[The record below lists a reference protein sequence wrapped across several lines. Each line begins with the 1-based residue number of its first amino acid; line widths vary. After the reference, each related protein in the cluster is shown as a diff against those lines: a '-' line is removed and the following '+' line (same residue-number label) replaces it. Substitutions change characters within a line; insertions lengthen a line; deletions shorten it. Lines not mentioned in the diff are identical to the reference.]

1 VGGRTFTDRFETG
14 GKVMRSIGR
23 WAVGVLILLLL
34 GAAQAAAQ
42 ETSLA
47 GDWWVSIAGADKG
60 AGALTFGVP
69 ATGVFEAS
77 GSLITLEGGFP
88 VSLAAGQALR
98 IDFKGRITGTLQL
111 EMEGVGPVGVLEVTG
126 GGTDTK
132 FKKLRLKGLLTYDGL
147 DPVFVRIKGERM
159 PDSPP
164 VLTGRSIQ
172 EGLLKGQG
180 LLSRTLDVVV
190 GEEEDLKFPFFVV
203 TGGGSVRV
211 DGSDEDVIILGVFG
225 RRPTA
230 AGSGKTN
237 IFGWLET
244 SDMTIGEGP
253 LVGNLRKP
261 ASKPPEFNASI
272 RADRKFQIS
281 AKLKEP
287 VSPIISVTPESI
299 DFGAVEV
306 GESSQRTF
314 TVTNIGAGTLDG
326 EATVAG
332 DGFAVLSGS
341 PYSLSAGQSS
351 LVTIEFT
358 PTASGSFQGTVTFTG
373 GGGTSRSV
381 IGTGQ

>member
-1 VGGRTFTDRFETG
+1 
-14 GKVMRSIGR
+14 MRKMGR
-23 WAVGVLILLLL
+23 WAVGVLVLLSL
-34 GAAQAAAQ
+34 GAVQAAAQ
-42 ETSLA
+42 ETSLG
-47 GDWWVSIAGADKG
+47 GDWWISISGADKG

-77 GSLITLEGGFP
+77 GNLITLGGGFP

-111 EMEGVGPVGVLEVTG
+111 EAEGVGAVGVLEVTG
-126 GGTDTK
+126 GGTDPR
-132 FKKLRLKGLLTYDGL
+132 FKKLKLKGQLTYDGL
-147 DPVFVRIKGERM
+147 GTFPVRIKGERM
-159 PDSPP
+159 PTSQPI
-164 VLTGRSIQ
+164 LTGRSIQ
-172 EGLLKGQG
+172 EGLLQG
-180 LLSRTLDVVV
+180 RGVFSRTLDVVV

-225 RRPTA
+225 RSPTA
-230 AGSGKTN
+230 AGSFKTN
-237 IFGWLET
+237 IYGWLAT
-244 SDMTIGEGP
+244 SDLTIGEGP

-261 ASKPPEFNASI
+261 SEKLPEFTATVK
-272 RADRKFQIS
+272 ADRRFQLI

-287 VSPIISVTPESI
+287 VSPIISVTPDSI

-306 GESSQRTF
+306 GESSQRSF

-326 EATVAG
+326 DATLEGA
-332 DGFAVLSGS
+332 GFAVISGS

-358 PTASGSFQGTVTFTG
+358 PTSSGAFLATVSFTG
-373 GGGTSRSV
+373 GGGTTRSV
-381 IGTGQ
+381 TGTGQ

>member
-1 VGGRTFTDRFETG
+1 
-14 GKVMRSIGR
+14 MRSIGR

-306 GESSQRTF
+306 GDSSQRTF